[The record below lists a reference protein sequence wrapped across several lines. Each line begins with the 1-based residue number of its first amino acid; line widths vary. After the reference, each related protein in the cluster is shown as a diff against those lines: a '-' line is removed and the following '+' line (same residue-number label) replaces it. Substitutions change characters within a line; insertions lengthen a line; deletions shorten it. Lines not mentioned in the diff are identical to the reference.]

1 MPNLCQLWAASPAA
15 SLKGRLGIEQFDDAD
30 DVILNLLI
38 GWVGARFER
47 HCGRNF
53 DRVAGD
59 TQEFDGDATEL
70 LVNRSPIE
78 SVSAWHLKDNETD
91 GWVAET
97 TTPDYLIRA
106 ASNGVKCVVSLNGI
120 ALGSALQRLRITY
133 TGGYVLPGT
142 TPGAGQTALP
152 ADIEAAAVEQ
162 CAHWYQRRHQL
173 GLQSVSGEGGS
184 VSALGQSGVTPL
196 DLLPA
201 VLNTL
206 AGYRRLV
213 AI

>member
-1 MPNLCQLWAASPAA
+1 MPNLCQLWSASPSL
-15 SLKGRLGIEQFDDAD
+15 SLKGRLGIDQFDDAD
-30 DVILNLLI
+30 DVILNQII

-53 DRVAGD
+53 DRVSGD

-70 LVNRSPIE
+70 LVNRAPVE

-91 GWVAET
+91 GWVAQT
-97 TTPDYLIRA
+97 GVNYLIRA
-106 ASNGVKCVVSLNGI
+106 ASNGVKCVVSLNGT
-120 ALGSALQRLRITY
+120 ALGGALQRLRITY

-184 VSALGQSGVTPL
+184 VSALAQSVVTPQ
-196 DLLPA
+196 DLLPS
-201 VLNTL
+201 VINTL
-206 AGYRRLV
+206 RLHSRF
-213 AI
+213 AAL